1 MTVLVESV
9 NLYPTLCCI
18 YYSRMYMS
26 LFWRKK
32 GESRQ
37 LPEGLAGGRKREQSR
52 PWRRWSETTSRRNLA
67 ACTLSASCS
76 ASLAETT
83 SVNSDQ
89 NKINTVTSVR
99 ESSWRETRDVCPV
112 CQSGLSGLDL
122 QVGESFSLA
131 VFPLSTATSTT
142 SVLPRGTSLSKFPF
156 NTLTVDNWCV
166 YIQF

>member
-1 MTVLVESV
+1 MTVLVESI

-26 LFWRKK
+26 LLWRNK

-37 LPEGLAGGRKREQSR
+37 LPEGLAGGRRHEQSR

-99 ESSWRETRDVCPV
+99 ESSGRETVDGWPV
-112 CQSGLSGLDL
+112 CQSGLPGFGL

-131 VFPLSTATSTT
+131 VRYS
-142 SVLPRGTSLSKFPF
+142 PF
-156 NTLTVDNWCV
+156 QPQPV
-166 YIQF
+166 QSQRF